1 MVHFV
6 GAGPGA
12 PDLITLRG
20 LRLLEKAD
28 IVIYAGSL
36 VNPALLQYAKPTAKI
51 YDSAKLSLSEITE
64 IIATAYRERGLLPGE
79 REAKTLSRDNVGE
92 PEIVR
97 LQTGDVSLYS
107 ALREQA
113 EALAAYGIAWDVC
126 PGLGAMQA
134 SAAALGVEYTEPG
147 VTQTVILTRAEG
159 RTKMPSAEQ
168 LRLLAVH
175 NTTLLLYLSS
185 SLTEKVQAELLTAG
199 LSEDTPVGVVYKASW
214 PEERV
219 FRSTLG
225 DLPALF
231 QREGLRKTALIVVG
245 EVLNRN
251 RGAAELSKLYDA
263 GFTTEYRKGKA

>member
-20 LRLLEKAD
+20 LRLLQQAD
-28 IVIYAGSL
+28 VVIYAGSL
-36 VNPALLQYAKPTAKI
+36 VNPALLDYAKPGTKI
-51 YDSAKLSLSEITE
+51 YDSAKLSLPEITE
-64 IIATAYRERGLLPGE
+64 IIAAAYRERGLLPGKAE
-79 REAKTLSRDNVGE
+79 EKTLSRDNVGA

-97 LQTGDVSLYS
+97 LQTGDVSIYS

-113 EALAAYGIAWDVC
+113 EALEAYGIDWDIC

-168 LRLLAVH
+168 LRLLAAH
-175 NTTLLLYLSS
+175 RTTLLLYLSS
-185 SLTEKVQAELLTAG
+185 SLTEKVQAALLAAG
-199 LSEDTPVGVVYKASW
+199 LPDTTPVGVVYKASW
-214 PEERV
+214 PEEQV
-219 FRSTLG
+219 FRTELRE
-225 DLPALF
+225 LPALF
-231 QREGLRKTALIVVG
+231 AREKLSKTALIVVG
-245 EVLNRN
+245 EVLNQKRS
-251 RGAAELSKLYDA
+251 AAELSKLYDA
-263 GFTTEYRKGKA
+263 HFTTEYRQGRE

>member
-36 VNPALLQYAKPTAKI
+36 VNPALLQYAKPEAKI
-51 YDSAKLSLSEITE
+51 YDSAKLSLPEITE
-64 IIATAYRERGLLPGE
+64 IIVAAYRERGLLNGE
-79 REAKTLSRDNVGE
+79 AAPKTLTRDNDGG

-113 EALAAYGIAWDVC
+113 EALAPHGIAWDVC

-134 SAAALGVEYTEPG
+134 TAAALGVEYTEPG

-159 RTKMPSAEQ
+159 RTKMPAAEQ
-168 LRLLAVH
+168 LRLLATH
-175 NTTLLLYLSS
+175 KTTLLLYLSS
-185 SLTEKVQAELLTAG
+185 SLTEKVQAELLAAG
-199 LSEDTPVGVVYKASW
+199 LPENTPVGVVYKASW
-214 PEERV
+214 PEEQV
-219 FRSTLG
+219 FRTNLRE
-225 DLPALF
+225 LPALF
-231 QREGLRKTALIVVG
+231 RREGLTKTALIVVG
-245 EVLNRN
+245 EVLNRE
-251 RGAAELSKLYDA
+251 RCAAELSKLYDES
-263 GFTTEYRKGKA
+263 FTTEYRQGKS

>member
-28 IVIYAGSL
+28 LVIYAGSL
-36 VNPALLQYAKPTAKI
+36 VNPALLQYARPEAKI
-51 YDSAKLSLSEITE
+51 YDSAKLSLPEITE
-64 IIATAYRERGLLPGE
+64 IIVAAYRERGLLPGE
-79 REAKTLSRDNVGE
+79 EEAKTLPREEMGA

-97 LQTGDVSLYS
+97 LQTGDVSMYS

-113 EALAAYGIAWDVC
+113 EALAAYGITWDVC

-147 VTQTVILTRAEG
+147 LTQTVILTRAEG

-168 LRLLAVH
+168 LRLLAAH
-175 NTTLLLYLSS
+175 RTTLLLYLSS
-185 SLTEKVQAELLTAG
+185 SLTEKVQAELLAAG
-199 LSEDTPVGVVYKASW
+199 LPESTPVGVVYKASW

-225 DLPALF
+225 DLPDLF
-231 QREGLRKTALIVVG
+231 RREGLSKTALIVVG
-245 EVLNRN
+245 EVLNRDRN
-251 RGAAELSKLYDA
+251 AVELSRLYDE

>member
-36 VNPALLQYAKPTAKI
+36 VNPELLRYAKPKAKI
-51 YDSAKLSLSEITE
+51 YDSAKLSLLE
-64 IIATAYRERGLLPGE
+64 IIEIIVAAYRERGLPAGE
-79 REAKTLSRDNVGE
+79 GGSKTLSYENADA

-97 LQTGDVSLYS
+97 LQTGDVSIYS

-113 EALAAYGIAWDVC
+113 EALDEYGIAWDVC

-134 SAAALGVEYTEPG
+134 SAAALGAEYTEPG
-147 VTQTVILTRAEG
+147 VTQTVIITRAEG

-168 LRLLAVH
+168 LRGLAAH
-175 NTTLLLYLSS
+175 RTTLLLYLSS
-185 SLTEKVQAELLTAG
+185 SLTEKVQAELLAAG
-199 LSEDTPVGVVYKASW
+199 LPEDTPVGVVYKASW

-219 FRSTLG
+219 YRSTLG
-225 DLPALF
+225 ELSALF
-231 QREGLRKTALIVVG
+231 RREGLSKTALIVVG
-245 EVLNRN
+245 EVLNRS
-251 RGAAELSKLYDA
+251 RSAAELSKLYDE